1 MSVRLLPSGPDA
13 ILVEC
18 GSLAEVLALHG
29 ALAIEPP
36 DGLVELVPAAR
47 TLLVSLDH
55 RVLPLETAASWV
67 RRAAARGPG
76 DADASTGTA
85 SRTDRPARGVRP
97 EPERSVVLDVR
108 YDGEDLADTAR
119 ILGLAPAELVAR
131 HLAAEWRVAFIGFA
145 PGFAYLVSDD
155 WPYRVPRLDA
165 PRTRVPAGSLA
176 LADGYTG
183 AYPRESPG
191 GWRLIGRTD
200 AVLWDERA
208 DPPARLV
215 PGARVRF
222 REAGPT
228 GPRARS

>member
-18 GSLAEVLALHG
+18 GSQAEVLALHE
-29 ALAIEPP
+29 ALASDPP
-36 DGLVELVPAAR
+36 EGLVELVPAAR
-47 TLLVSLDH
+47 TVLVAVDH

-67 RRAAARGPG
+67 RRAMQHGPAQHG
-76 DADASTGTA
+76 GADVGSGSASSGGVA
-85 SRTDRPARGVRP
+85 SAPP
-97 EPERSVVLDVR
+97 VVLDAS
-108 YDGEDLADTAR
+108 YDGEDLDDTAR
-119 ILGLAPAELVAR
+119 LLGIGAAELVAR

-191 GWRLIGRTD
+191 GWRLIGRTE
-200 AVLWDERA
+200 AVLWDEGA

-222 REAGPT
+222 REAGSSP
-228 GPRARS
+228 GAGS

>member
-1 MSVRLLPSGPDA
+1 MTVRLLPSGPDA

-18 GSLAEVLALHG
+18 GSQAEVLALHE
-29 ALAIEPP
+29 ALAGDPP
-36 DGLVELVPAAR
+36 AGLVELVPAAR
-47 TLLVSLDH
+47 TVLVAVDH

-67 RRAAARGPG
+67 RRAAHDGPG
-76 DADASTGTA
+76 RGAAGGPRPHAARPDAVAGAPSVGIEAS
-85 SRTDRPARGVRP
+85 
-97 EPERSVVLDVR
+97 
-108 YDGEDLADTAR
+108 YDGEDLDDTAR
-119 ILGLAPAELVAR
+119 LLGIGAAELVAR

-191 GWRLIGRTD
+191 GWRLIGRTE

-222 REAGPT
+222 REVGSSFGAG
-228 GPRARS
+228 S